1 MRSEAARH
9 RIPTSRPQTI
19 RRGRLDHW
27 AAGWVSIMS
36 RSEWSAAGAGSRT
49 GSWSDDVVRVGS
61 RHRLVRPCAYAQHP
75 SDMADVSFVI
85 PSHDVRGTRPGHDS
99 RRGVPD
105 PSDLGRRPSGPSCL
119 TSCWPGVGGRRLP
132 PHQAARTENGP
143 PTSEHPGVARQG
155 RLRPRPGRLVHRCP
169 VRSDVGRC
177 RQDHGRLQARS
188 DRAQARSGVQ
198 NQPKRPPAR
207 RALTRG
213 RLEAIGCDSHPGSDR
228 PPAWCAD
235 LRPSPRAEKETESVP
250 DALNRERRWVE

>member
-85 PSHDVRGTRPGHDS
+85 PSHDVRGTRPGRDS

-132 PHQAARTENGP
+132 PHQQQGQKTDRQPQSIPEWLAKAGYDLDQVGWYIDVQSGRTSDDAVKTMVVFKLDRIAR
-143 PTSEHPGVARQG
+143 
-155 RLRPRPGRLVHRCP
+155 
-169 VRSDVGRC
+169 
-177 RQDHGRLQARS
+177 
-188 DRAQARSGVQ
+188 QARSGVQ

-213 RLEAIGCDSHPGSDR
+213 RLEAIGCDSHPGERSSAGMLCR
-228 PPAWCAD
+228 REALASGGK
-235 LRPSPRAEKETESVP
+235 RKPSRF
-250 DALNRERRWVE
+250 LML

>member
-27 AAGWVSIMS
+27 AAGWVSIIS

-85 PSHDVRGTRPGHDS
+85 PSHDVRGTRPGRDS

-105 PSDLGRRPSGPSCL
+105 PSDLGRRPSGPDCL
-119 TSCWPGVGGRRLP
+119 TSNSGRTVTRRRFVEIRSALARGERVGALAEDYGVHKSTISRIKHGVRR
-132 PHQAARTENGP
+132 
-143 PTSEHPGVARQG
+143 
-155 RLRPRPGRLVHRCP
+155 
-169 VRSDVGRC
+169 RS
-177 RQDHGRLQARS
+177 S
-188 DRAQARSGVQ
+188 
-198 NQPKRPPAR
+198 
-207 RALTRG
+207 
-213 RLEAIGCDSHPGSDR
+213 
-228 PPAWCAD
+228 
-235 LRPSPRAEKETESVP
+235 
-250 DALNRERRWVE
+250 